1 MTDRWVKSG
10 ARYFTKSFAR
20 SVGNSLGKSLT
31 ESIAKFFAKSIALTR
46 RAAISIPFQVSAER
60 FAGGPRRP
68 GMAIVPSDRS
78 DSIIDREVIEV
89 GPAAERRRRA
99 SLRWAIMLV
108 VYMRTLAVLWM
119 LLGLVQW
126 SNLLLPAGPTVALPE
141 KVDTT
146 SAILAVID
154 VTAAAGLWLANPW
167 GGVLWLVTAFGEALA
182 ALLLPGYPNGGW
194 LTVSLYAPL
203 ILIYFVLT
211 YMASRETE
219 IHYGGRPQPLLRR
232 FGK

>member
-1 MTDRWVKSG
+1 
-10 ARYFTKSFAR
+10 
-20 SVGNSLGKSLT
+20 
-31 ESIAKFFAKSIALTR
+31 
-46 RAAISIPFQVSAER
+46 
-60 FAGGPRRP
+60 
-68 GMAIVPSDRS
+68 MAIVPSDRS
-78 DSIIDREVIEV
+78 DSFIDREVIEV

-108 VYMRTLAVLWM
+108 VYMRALAVLWM

-141 KVDTT
+141 KIDTT

-167 GGVLWLVTAFGEALA
+167 GGVLWLVTAFGESLA
-182 ALLLPGYPNGGW
+182 ALLVPGYPNGGW
-194 LTVSLYAPL
+194 FTLSLYAPL
-203 ILIYFVLT
+203 VLIYFVLT
-211 YMASRETE
+211 YLASRETE

>member
-10 ARYFTKSFAR
+10 ARSFAKSVAK

-31 ESIAKFFAKSIALTR
+31 ESIAKFFARSCALTR
-46 RAAISIPFQVSAER
+46 RAAVSIPFQVFAER
-60 FAGGPRRP
+60 FAGGQRRP

-78 DSIIDREVIEV
+78 DSFLDREVIEV

-141 KVDTT
+141 KIDTT

-167 GGVLWLVTAFGEALA
+167 GGVLWLVTAFGESLA
-182 ALLLPGYPNGGW
+182 GLLVPGYPNGGW
-194 LTVSLYAPL
+194 LTISLYAPL
-203 ILIYFVLT
+203 ILIYFLLT